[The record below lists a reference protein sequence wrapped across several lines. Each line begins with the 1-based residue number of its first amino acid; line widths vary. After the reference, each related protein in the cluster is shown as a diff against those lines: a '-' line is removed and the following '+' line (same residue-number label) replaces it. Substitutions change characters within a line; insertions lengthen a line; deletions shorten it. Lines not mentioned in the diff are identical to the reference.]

1 MARKPAHGG
10 HHPPSAHLEHRKM
23 KRVVNHWVVSFVCI
37 AILRPQWQL
46 DCFSHPLPVCSFSL
60 IHSPPQLYWSG
71 CQEDLSSEQLAI
83 PGSDLDLIFWWK
95 KTKKTKTNKQQISKV
110 NFKKKTI
117 LYFSQKSCSFLE
129 HIANKIYTVTKYPV
143 LVNTLKY
150 GFDRYYNKYYLNKSV
165 AVAS

>member
-1 MARKPAHGG
+1 
-10 HHPPSAHLEHRKM
+10 M
-23 KRVVNHWVVSFVCI
+23 KK
-37 AILRPQWQL
+37 
-46 DCFSHPLPVCSFSL
+46 
-60 IHSPPQLYWSG
+60 
-71 CQEDLSSEQLAI
+71 E
-83 PGSDLDLIFWWK
+83 K
-95 KTKKTKTNKQQISKV
+95 KDKNKQTTNIKSKL
-110 NFKKKTI
+110 KKKPI